1 MRSMFC
7 LLAFKQGRD
16 HLSVNSVVIHL
27 LVNTTVGEDYPPS
40 DGKVS
45 QQIDEQIKHS
55 AAVRLQRAEVCRL
68 PPPSTDLVYREHAVW
83 VRRGE
88 SELQL
93 IQTEEKT
100 QNEGEYQW
108 GASQCQGQ
116 IKPVCPPKNNL
127 GEKKKKKGTKQKR
140 SQKTHHVPENQLNSL
155 QQLTT
160 LAYLHSC
167 QVAGFGVKQGLFKV
181 LVSMGSLLG
190 DLQLLCH
197 SMACQGT
204 YGIALVWLGTKLS
217 AKHYSHVALEQ
228 VELQHV

>member
-1 MRSMFC
+1 MIERDFSMRSMFC

-27 LVNTTVGEDYPPS
+27 LVNTTVGEDHPPS

-45 QQIDEQIKHS
+45 EQIDAQIKHN
-55 AAVRLQRAEVCRL
+55 AAVRLQQAEVCRL
-68 PPPSTDLVYREHAVW
+68 PPPSTDLLYREHAVW

-93 IQTEEKT
+93 IQMEEKKT
-100 QNEGEYQW
+100 QNEGEYQR

-116 IKPVCPPKNNL
+116 IKPVCPPKNNNL
-127 GEKKKKKGTKQKR
+127 RRKKKKGRNKKV
-140 SQKTHHVPENQLNSL
+140 SKTHHVPENQLNSL

-204 YGIALVWLGTKLS
+204 
-217 AKHYSHVALEQ
+217 
-228 VELQHV
+228 